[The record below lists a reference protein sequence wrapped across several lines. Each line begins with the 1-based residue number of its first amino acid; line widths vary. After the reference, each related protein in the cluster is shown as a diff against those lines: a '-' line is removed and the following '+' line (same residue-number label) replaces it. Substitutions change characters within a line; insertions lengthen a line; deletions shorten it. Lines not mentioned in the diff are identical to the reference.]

1 MSNGTQTV
9 VREPFHRIG
18 VTEKSSERSLGTY
31 NFLMSP
37 GYGFDEARFR
47 LCLRVTSF
55 PSPTATIAASY
66 AMATGVVTVYPGI
79 KRPKHEAHLSP
90 PNVNA

>member
-9 VREPFHRIG
+9 VRETFHRIG
-18 VTEKSSERSLGTY
+18 VTEKSSERCLGTY

-37 GYGFDEARFR
+37 GYGLDGARVRF
-47 LCLRVTSF
+47 CLRVRSFTS
-55 PSPTATIAASY
+55 PAATNAASY
-66 AMATGVVTVYPGI
+66 AMATGMGTVYPGI
-79 KRPKHEAHLSP
+79 KRPKNEADLPP